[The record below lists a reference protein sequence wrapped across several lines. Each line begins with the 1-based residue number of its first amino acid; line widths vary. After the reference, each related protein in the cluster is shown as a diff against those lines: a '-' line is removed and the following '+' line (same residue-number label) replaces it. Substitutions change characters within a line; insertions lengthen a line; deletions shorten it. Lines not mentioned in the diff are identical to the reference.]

1 MKNKTR
7 AIIASAVAAIAFVI
21 GPTAANADVCP
32 SCNGGLVA
40 NMSSSSNKI
49 LLYNGVNTFLLP
61 IGHVSEWYTNY
72 RDVDAFKL
80 PWCAGQRYEN
90 GQWTTVYQA
99 GVWYYIGDSA
109 NLSIRQA
116 FC

>member
-1 MKNKTR
+1 MRNR
-7 AIIASAVAAIAFVI
+7 IRLAIAAVLTTL
-21 GPTAANADVCP
+21 GLVALPGLSYADVCP

-49 LLYNGVNTFLLP
+49 LIYNGVNTFLLP

-80 PWCAGQRYEN
+80 PWCSGQRFEN
-90 GQWTTVYQA
+90 GRWTTVYSA

-109 NLSIRQA
+109 SLSIRQA